1 MSEPEYTR
9 PRTRLYL
16 ITPPR
21 IDDVDAFA
29 AILETAF
36 SAGDIAVCSC
46 A

>member
-21 IDDVDAFA
+21 IDDVD
-29 AILETAF
+29 
-36 SAGDIAVCSC
+36 
-46 A
+46 